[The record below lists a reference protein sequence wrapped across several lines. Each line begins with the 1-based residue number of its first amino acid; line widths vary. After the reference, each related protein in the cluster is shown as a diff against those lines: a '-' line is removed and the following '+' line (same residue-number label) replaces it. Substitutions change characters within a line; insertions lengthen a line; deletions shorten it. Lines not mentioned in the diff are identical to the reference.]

1 MKKLLTKENA
11 FFVGHRGNLQKQWSL
26 WSNALPYVKPYYA
39 VKCNNNSI
47 LMGNLAHLG
56 SGFDCASLRE
66 VKEVRALPSGKNPIV
81 FAHPCKINK
90 EIVEVQDLDVSTT
103 VVDSPEEVAKVKAHG
118 WKGTVLVRLLVDDK
132 GSKQPFGAKFGA
144 PAAWWTDIC
153 KELIRNEVVC
163 SGFSFHVGSEC
174 QEPLNYYNAIKTG
187 SAFTNLLHTYQK
199 QRIQTIDIG
208 GGFLGSEQNLH
219 DCARQITKAKY
230 EFFNPGVQPITWI
243 AEPGRYFASSF
254 LSLYV
259 PIIGKKKRLDGKG
272 WRYTINESIYGSFS
286 NIPFDHQKPVPIPL
300 KSYGKNAPLY
310 PAEIYGR
317 TCDSG
322 DCLGKDYMLPELD
335 EGDWLLFRDMGA
347 YTTVTASEFNG
358 FPKPELYME

>member
-1 MKKLLTKENA
+1 LKKLLTKENA
-11 FFVGHRGNLQKQWSL
+11 FFLGHRGALKNQWSL
-26 WSNALPYVKPYYA
+26 WRKSLPYIQPYYA
-39 VKCNNNSI
+39 VKCNNNPI
-47 LMGNLAHLG
+47 LMGSLAQMG

-66 VKEVRALPSGKNPIV
+66 VKEVRSLAKSKIPIV
-81 FAHPCKINK
+81 FAHPCKINH
-90 EIVEVQDLDVSTT
+90 EIAEVQDLSVDTT
-103 VVDSPEEVAKVKAHG
+103 VVDSPEEVAKIKAKG

-144 PAAWWTDIC
+144 PASWWTDIC
-153 KELIRNEVVC
+153 KELIKHDVVC

-187 SAFTNLLHTYQK
+187 AAFTDLLHTYQK
-199 QRIQTIDIG
+199 QKIQTIDIG
-208 GGFLGSEQNLH
+208 GGFLGSEQNLVA
-219 DCARQITKAKY
+219 CADQINRAQQ
-230 EFFNPGVQPITWI
+230 EFFNPNFRPIQWI

-259 PIIGKKKRLDGKG
+259 PVIGKKKRLSGPG
-272 WRYTINESIYGSFS
+272 YRYTINESIYGSFS

-300 KSYGKNAPLY
+300 RKNTSNETLF

-322 DCLGKDYMLPELD
+322 DCLGKDYMLPELE

-358 FPKPELYME
+358 FPKPELYMK